1 MQILKII
8 LPVVLIGAVSLSGFQ
23 FTGSIAIEQINYNKC
38 LQNAEES
45 YEKGLY
51 EQSVEYYKS
60 SLSYKYNPDIYK
72 KIEEVCEKFYE
83 EEPTERVKKF
93 YINNLL
99 ETIDALP
106 EETLYWLKAINF
118 YKEKNDYSSA
128 YNMVKKARRN
138 EIKNDELDAI
148 YLELRYMTKTD
159 YHKYDDYK
167 TAYQYISVHD
177 SNGWQVIGSNGN
189 IISSEFYS
197 FIGLINDDGVGI
209 YTNSIDTRLLDK
221 YGVTR
226 ARFDFDADDA
236 GIYDSETRY
245 TPVCINGKWKYVNL
259 DGEFLPDEYEKA
271 GCFKNGKAAVK
282 KDNKWFLI
290 DKNGNQVSDNYEE
303 IKLDFYGSYLQ
314 GNVIIAKNN
323 KRYSIYDTSFK
334 EIGNFSCEN
343 IDACLNNGWIAY
355 EENGKWGFVN
365 TNGETVVEPSYKCA
379 KSFSNGMA
387 AVYNGTEWGFINE
400 QNQLVIDY
408 QFINADYFNSNNYC
422 MVSVED
428 GTSQLMYLMFN

>member
-1 MQILKII
+1 
-8 LPVVLIGAVSLSGFQ
+8 
-23 FTGSIAIEQINYNKC
+23 
-38 LQNAEES
+38 
-45 YEKGLY
+45 
-51 EQSVEYYKS
+51 
-60 SLSYKYNPDIYK
+60 
-72 KIEEVCEKFYE
+72 
-83 EEPTERVKKF
+83 PTERVKKF
-93 YINNLL
+93 YINNIL
-99 ETIDALP
+99 ETREALP

-138 EIKNDELDAI
+138 EIKNDELDSV

-167 TAYQYISVHD
+167 TTYQYISAHD
-177 SNGWQVIGSNGN
+177 SNGWQVIGGNGN
-189 IISSEFYS
+189 IVSSEFYS

-209 YTNSIDTRLLDK
+209 YTNSIDTRLVDK

-245 TPVCINGKWKYVNL
+245 TPVCINGKWKYVDLN
-259 DGEFLPDEYEKA
+259 GEFLPDEYEKA

-323 KRYSIYDTSFK
+323 GRCSIYDTSFK

-365 TNGETVVEPSYKCA
+365 TNGEIVVEPSYQCA

-387 AVYNGTEWGFINE
+387 AVYNGTKWGFINE

-408 QFINADYFNSNNYC
+408 QFINADYFNSGNYC
-422 MVSVED
+422 MVSVEE
-428 GTSQLMYLMFN
+428 GTSQIMYLMFN